1 MANCPNCG
9 SNHIQLQRETNV
21 NWGRA
26 AAGWALFGVVGGAVG
41 AVTGE
46 DRNVNACLD
55 CGTTWRAADLYKT
68 LEIIKHLT
76 QEILD
81 LSLARDRLYL
91 NDFMVE
97 VAPYLNLQSQEEE
110 KAQNLTKEAEKK
122 ELERLSITSE
132 NVRFNCGCISLFAL
146 ALLYGICLSLGN
158 LGILIFVL
166 FTVLT
171 IISVVKISN
180 WLIVTRTTD
189 LTKEIKQLKEDSKRV
204 KVEVD
209 MEFNRIL
216 TDFVDKHYL

>member
-1 MANCPNCG
+1 M
-9 SNHIQLQRETNV
+9 
-21 NWGRA
+21 
-26 AAGWALFGVVGGAVG
+26 
-41 AVTGE
+41 
-46 DRNVNACLD
+46 
-55 CGTTWRAADLYKT
+55 
-68 LEIIKHLT
+68 
-76 QEILD
+76 
-81 LSLARDRLYL
+81 
-91 NDFMVE
+91 
-97 VAPYLNLQSQEEE
+97 
-110 KAQNLTKEAEKK
+110 
-122 ELERLSITSE
+122 
-132 NVRFNCGCISLFAL
+132 RFNCGCISLFAL

>member
-1 MANCPNCG
+1 M
-9 SNHIQLQRETNV
+9 I
-21 NWGRA
+21 
-26 AAGWALFGVVGGAVG
+26 LFGHHPHVPNEANVVV
-41 AVTGE
+41 
-46 DRNVNACLD
+46 L
-55 CGTTWRAADLYKT
+55 KT

-76 QEILD
+76 QETLD

-97 VAPYLNLQSQEEE
+97 VAPYLNLQSQAEE

-204 KVEVD
+204 KVEAD